1 MKMTMSGDQ
10 RFRRSERLR
19 LRRDYARVFA
29 AKCSQA
35 DGLLVV
41 YVAPNDLGWS
51 RLGLS
56 VSKRVGK
63 AVRRNYVRRRI
74 REAFRTQKSELPKG
88 LDIIC
93 VARPKASDVRYD
105 VAHSLRTLI
114 IRAAR
119 CLARSRNGHPTR
131 NSQAK

>member
-1 MKMTMSGDQ
+1 MTTSGDQ

-19 LRRDYARVFA
+19 LRKDFARVFA

-35 DGLLVV
+35 DGALVV
-41 YVAPNDLGWS
+41 YVARNDLEWS

-93 VARPKASDVRYD
+93 VARTEAADVHCD
-105 VAHSLRTLI
+105 VAHSLRTLV

-119 CLARSRNGHPTR
+119 FVRRDEG
-131 NSQAK
+131 

>member
-1 MKMTMSGDQ
+1 MTTSGDQ

-19 LRRDYARVFA
+19 LRKDFARVFA

-35 DGLLVV
+35 DGALVV
-41 YVAPNDLGWS
+41 YVARNDLEWS

-74 REAFRTQKSELPKG
+74 REAFRTQKGELPKG

-93 VARPKASDVRYD
+93 VARTKAADARCEL
-105 VAHSLRTLI
+105 AHSFRTLVV
-114 IRAAR
+114 RAAR
-119 CLARSRNGHPTR
+119 ALAQDTNADRTQNPE
-131 NSQAK
+131 AE

>member
-1 MKMTMSGDQ
+1 MTTSGDQ

-19 LRRDYARVFA
+19 LRKDFARVFA

-35 DGLLVV
+35 DGALVV
-41 YVAPNDLGWS
+41 YVARNDLEWS

-74 REAFRTQKSELPKG
+74 REAFRTQKNELPKG

-93 VARPKASDVRYD
+93 VARPKAADVRCD
-105 VAHSLRTLI
+105 LAHSLRTLVV
-114 IRAAR
+114 RAAR
-119 CLARSRNGHPTR
+119 GLARSGNAHPTP
-131 NSQAK
+131 NSRAK